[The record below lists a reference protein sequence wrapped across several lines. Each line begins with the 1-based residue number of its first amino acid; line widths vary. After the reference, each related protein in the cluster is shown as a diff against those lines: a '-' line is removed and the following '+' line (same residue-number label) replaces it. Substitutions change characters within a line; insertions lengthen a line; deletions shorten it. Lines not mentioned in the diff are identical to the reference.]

1 MTWKT
6 EIKKEDEF
14 YSEENYNLMA
24 IQEKIMEARKL
35 LKTIYRVEKKQELS
49 PATRTTIDGM
59 GVLLTEAAQRLQ
71 KIVKKRPKTPITET
85 RADPEYRD

>member
-14 YSEENYNLMA
+14 YSEENYNLIA
-24 IQEKIMEARKL
+24 IQDKVLEARKL

-85 RADPEYRD
+85 RADSEYRD